1 MTTIVSAPNAAINGT
16 SDADWISSGGDGA
29 SISALGG
36 NDYVASRGNGGF
48 IYGGNDNDTLVFLP
62 SSGGATTKGGGGGKG
77 AAGNGEATIRG
88 NAGND
93 DITIIHDSAV
103 VYGDVG
109 DDYMTVKLY
118 NNSSDAVFSI
128 NNVTLTGGDGRD
140 TFYFNTALTSEL
152 EELSTV
158 TGYRIEALITD
169 FSSTAH
175 LCFNEETGYFIYSI
189 LTDSQGNYTDIVLT
203 GDSEKLR
210 VTLQGVTNIDDIV
223 YATAVRFVEDSL
235 QTSYLGEVIANYTD
249 DMSAIPAGISYD
261 NYTVYVYDQYTRNVW
276 LMGTD
281 EINKT
286 TTYRN
291 ISAKTLDARNST
303 RKRTLVGNWRDNVI
317 YAGSGGD
324 SLWGGSSNNDTMY
337 GGNGRDMFWYGMGD
351 GTDFIR
357 NFSFGSADNSD
368 VLNFYNGGVEHAYRD
383 NNTLHMKMTTGE
395 ELLIP
400 TEYSVDTEIQ
410 YSTDATNVSRA
421 KIGDFFNSNTLT
433 YDPAVNLFM
442 GGAPDNTL
450 KVDDSR
456 KNLIWLDGSYG
467 QSYYEITN
475 IDASESTGDNQLA
488 GANNRNINIV
498 GGAGNSSLWGG
509 NGQSSNDTLT
519 GGTGAETF
527 FFGKYEGNDLII
539 GASDNDTINLFD
551 ISLDDVTV
559 AESIKG
565 GGIKMEFEQ
574 GAYSLT
580 LENVSGTP
588 TFALAQGG
596 NWVYEKKAWVQK

>member
-1 MTTIVSAPNAAINGT
+1 MTTIVSAANAAINGT
-16 SDADWISSGGDGA
+16 SDADWISSSGNGV

-36 NDYVASRGNGGF
+36 NDYVASRGSGGF

-62 SSGGATTKGGGGGKG
+62 SSGGATTSGGGRGG
-77 AAGNGEATIRG
+77 AQSGEATIRG

-109 DDYMTVKLY
+109 DDYITVKLY
-118 NNSSDAVFSI
+118 NNASDAVFSI
-128 NNVTLTGGDGRD
+128 NHLTLTGGDGRD
-140 TFYFNTALTSEL
+140 TFSFNTSLTSEL

-175 LCFNEETGYFIYSI
+175 LCFDEGTGYFIYSI
-189 LTDSQGNYTDIVLT
+189 LTDPQGNYTDIVLT

-210 VTLQGVTNIDDIV
+210 VTLQGVTNIDDVV
-223 YATAVRFVEDSL
+223 YATAVRFVDDSL
-235 QTSYLGEVIANYTD
+235 QTSYLGEVISNYTN
-249 DMSAIPAGISYD
+249 DMSALPAGIGYD
-261 NYTVYVYDQYTRNVW
+261 NYNVYVSDQYTRNVW

-281 EINKT
+281 EINHT

-303 RKRTLVGNWRDNVI
+303 RKRTLVGNLRDNVI
-317 YAGSGGD
+317 YAGSSGD
-324 SLWGGSSNNDTMY
+324 SIWGGSGNNDTMY
-337 GGNGRDMFWYGMGD
+337 GGNGRDMFWYGMTD
-351 GTDFIR
+351 GVDFIR
-357 NFSFGSADNSD
+357 NFVFGSADNSD
-368 VLNFYNGGVEHAYRD
+368 VINFYNGGVEHAYRD
-383 NNTLHMKMTTGE
+383 NNTLHMRMTTGE

-410 YSTDATNVSRA
+410 YSTDATNISRA

-442 GGAPDNTL
+442 GGSPDNTL
-450 KVDDSR
+450 KVADSR
-456 KNLIWLDGSYG
+456 KNMIWLDGSYG

-488 GANNRNINIV
+488 GANDSNIKIV

-509 NGQSSNDTLT
+509 NGAYSNDTLI

-539 GASDNDTINLFD
+539 GAADNDTINLFNIALSD
-551 ISLDDVTV
+551 ITV
-559 AESIKG
+559 AESVKG
-565 GGIKMEFEQ
+565 GGIKMEFVGGE
-574 GAYSLT
+574 YSLN
-580 LENVSGTP
+580 LESVSGSP
-588 TFALAQGG
+588 TFALADGG
-596 NWVYEKKAWVQK
+596 NWIYDKKEWVQK